1 MIRMV
6 SERKGRCE
14 AFALLISDRKPT
26 LDHRIS
32 SCYPN
37 SELFLK
43 G

>member
-1 MIRMV
+1 MEKR
-6 SERKGRCE
+6 ERHE
-14 AFALLISDRKPT
+14 VFALLISDRKPA

-32 SCYPN
+32 SCHSN